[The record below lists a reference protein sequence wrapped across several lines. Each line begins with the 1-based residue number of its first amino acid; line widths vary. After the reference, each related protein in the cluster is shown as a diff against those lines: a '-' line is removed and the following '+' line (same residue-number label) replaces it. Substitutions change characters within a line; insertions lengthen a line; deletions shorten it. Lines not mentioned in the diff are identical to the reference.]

1 MNIKIS
7 WKNVWRNKL
16 RSLIIIIAIAVGL
29 FGGIF
34 TNAFFMGMTQQR
46 VNSAIS
52 NETAN
57 IQIHHPTFLLD
68 ESINNGMENSSS
80 ILSKIE
86 DLQSIKGISPR
97 LTETGMASTAESNTG
112 VVING
117 IIPSLEQE
125 VTQIY
130 HKIIEGEYLN
140 PCSQIP
146 ILIGRKLSQKLNA
159 DLGDKVIL
167 SMADGSGEVVY
178 GAFKVGGIYHTQ
190 NDMFDGM
197 QVFVLKTDLQQL
209 LKTTDGYDTEIAI
222 SLIDNQLTAKTKTE
236 IQNLLQ
242 NEIKQKKIVV
252 QDWKEI
258 EPSIDLMVQSMDF
271 FAWFFITIIL
281 IALAFGI
288 VNTMIM
294 VVMERTRELGMLMA
308 IGMNKRRVFS
318 MILWETVFLSFVGA
332 LLGIIIAAL
341 SLAYFA
347 SAGLD
352 LSLFGQGMNSLGFN
366 TIIYPAVTFDF
377 YVTVAILVFITA
389 ILASIFP
396 ARQALK
402 LQPANAV
409 RE

>member
-117 IIPSLEQE
+117 IIPSLELE

-140 PCSQIP
+140 PSSQIP

-159 DLGDKVIL
+159 DLDDKVIL

-178 GAFKVGGIYHTQ
+178 GAFKVRGIYHTQ

-222 SLIDNQLTAKTKTE
+222 SLHDNQLTAKTKSE

-242 NEIKQKKIVV
+242 SEIEQKKIVV

-389 ILASIFP
+389 IIASIFP